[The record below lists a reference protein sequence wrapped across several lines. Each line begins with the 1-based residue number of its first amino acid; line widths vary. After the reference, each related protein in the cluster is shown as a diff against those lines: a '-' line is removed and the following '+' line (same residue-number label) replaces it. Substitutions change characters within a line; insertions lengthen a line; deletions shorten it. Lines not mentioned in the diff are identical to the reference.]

1 MLARRSGDRSPGAA
15 YNVARLVVHTVKRE
29 DFVARP
35 SETLIK
41 LHEVSKEY
49 RMGPTSVHAVQLA
62 SLTLRAGEFVL
73 LQGPSGSGKTTLLS
87 MMGLLMKP
95 SDGRIWLCGQDVTSM
110 GEDELPKLRLQHI
123 GFVFQTYNLFPA
135 LTAFQ
140 NVTLALK
147 LKGHGFRRRRVE
159 ARRLLE
165 RVGLGDCMFRRPDEL
180 SGGQRQ
186 RVSIARALSGDA
198 DIILAD
204 EPTAALDTHTGL
216 SIMELLKEETRS
228 GRKAVFCVTHDIRLE
243 PFATRVDHIIDGIL
257 TPDARTPVGMAAVS
271 AEQPNAAAAYLAPPP
286 PTESAVP
293 ATDVPPPPA
302 AM

>member
-1 MLARRSGDRSPGAA
+1 M
-15 YNVARLVVHTVKRE
+15 
-29 DFVARP
+29 ARP
-35 SETLIK
+35 RETLIK
-41 LHEVSKEY
+41 LHAVSKEY
-49 RMGPTSVHAVQLA
+49 RMGPTSVHAVQHA
-62 SLTLRAGEFVL
+62 SLTLHAGEFVL

-95 SDGRIWLCGQDVTSM
+95 TDGRIWLCGQDVTNM
-110 GEDELPKLRLQHI
+110 GEDELPGLRLRHI

-147 LKGHGFRRRRVE
+147 LKGLGFRKRRTE
-159 ARRLLE
+159 ARELLE
-165 RVGLGDCMFRRPDEL
+165 RVGLSECMYRRPDEL

-216 SIMELLKEETRS
+216 AIMELLKNETLA
-228 GRKAVFCVTHDIRLE
+228 GRKAVFCVTHDVRLE
-243 PFATRVDHIIDGIL
+243 PFATRVDHIIDGVL

-271 AEQPNAAAAYLAPPP
+271 EDGNGSDPNGHTAPPEP
-286 PTESAVP
+286 PAPPEP
-293 ATDVPPPPA
+293 ATATSPAPSAEPPPLPES
-302 AM
+302 

>member
-1 MLARRSGDRSPGAA
+1 M
-15 YNVARLVVHTVKRE
+15 
-29 DFVARP
+29 ARP

-41 LHEVSKEY
+41 LHAISKEY
-49 RMGPTSVHAVQLA
+49 RMGPTSVHAVQHA

-87 MMGLLMKP
+87 IMGLLMKP
-95 SDGRIWLCGQDVTSM
+95 SDGRIWLCGQDVTTM
-110 GEDELPKLRLQHI
+110 GEDQLPKLRLRHI

-135 LTAFQ
+135 LTAVQ

-147 LKGHGFRRRRVE
+147 LKGYGWRERRVE

-165 RVGLGDCMFRRPDEL
+165 RVGLSDCMYRRPDEL

-186 RVSIARALSGDA
+186 RVSIARALSGSA

-216 SIMELLKEETRS
+216 SIMKLLKEETEA
-228 GRKAVFCVTHDIRLE
+228 GRKAVFCVTHDVRLE
-243 PFATRVDHIIDGIL
+243 PFATRVDHIIDGVL
-257 TPDARTPVGMAAVS
+257 TADARTPMGMQAVNGNGNGVP
-271 AEQPNAAAAYLAPPP
+271 AHGNGAPAPAPVNTIPTPDAGPPP
-286 PTESAVP
+286 QP
-293 ATDVPPPPA
+293 ADVAPQ
-302 AM
+302 

>member
-1 MLARRSGDRSPGAA
+1 
-15 YNVARLVVHTVKRE
+15 
-29 DFVARP
+29 VARP

-41 LHEVSKEY
+41 LHAISKEY
-49 RMGPTSVHAVQLA
+49 RMGPTSVHAVQHA

-87 MMGLLMKP
+87 IMGLLMKP
-95 SDGRIWLCGQDVTSM
+95 SDGRIWLCGQDVTTM
-110 GEDELPKLRLQHI
+110 GEDQLPKLRLRHI

-135 LTAFQ
+135 LTAVQ

-147 LKGHGFRRRRVE
+147 LKGYGWRERRVE

-165 RVGLGDCMFRRPDEL
+165 RVGLSDCMYRRPDEL

-186 RVSIARALSGDA
+186 RVSIARALSGSA

-216 SIMELLKEETRS
+216 SIMKLLKEETEA
-228 GRKAVFCVTHDIRLE
+228 GRKAVFCVTHDVRLE
-243 PFATRVDHIIDGIL
+243 PFATRVDHIIDGVL
-257 TPDARTPVGMAAVS
+257 TADARTPMGMQAVNGNGNGVP
-271 AEQPNAAAAYLAPPP
+271 AHGNGAPAPAPVNTIPTPDAGPPP
-286 PTESAVP
+286 QP
-293 ATDVPPPPA
+293 ADVAPQ
-302 AM
+302 